1 MPKTV
6 RGPARKNQI
15 KTPPPAPVIVTPPP
29 APNTNDNR
37 RVRPVRK
44 NTPAPVLSNNNR
56 RVPGVRN
63 KPLPVTQSPNF
74 KRGIQRNGGPSP
86 PPVVP
91 VFTPPPVVPVRP
103 PSGLTPPTI
112 TLPNAPLFTSGPVI
126 REISPTVLTPNI
138 LLPQTPTIVPVRLPP
153 QQPIDTS
160 ISSNPLSN
168 NTGGSINQPSIFPAY
183 AETDTVVTE
192 GIDNKTTMLIIAGIV
207 CGIIILKIK

>member
-44 NTPAPVLSNNNR
+44 NTPAPVPTTNNR
-56 RVPGVRN
+56 RTTTVRT
-63 KPLPVTQSPNF
+63 KPLAVTQSPNF
-74 KRGIQRNGGPSP
+74 KRGIQRSGGPSP

-103 PSGLTPPTI
+103 PVSLFQEVGFLPPT
-112 TLPNAPLFTSGPVI
+112 LFNSGPVI
-126 REISPTVLTPNI
+126 REISPTVITPNI

>member
-1 MPKTV
+1 MPPTV

-15 KTPPPAPVIVTPPP
+15 KTPPPAPVVVTPPP

-44 NTPAPVLSNNNR
+44 NTPAPVPTTNNR
-56 RVPGVRN
+56 RVRPVRT

-74 KRGIQRNGGPSP
+74 KRGIQRSGGPS
-86 PPVVP
+86 
-91 VFTPPPVVPVRP
+91 PPPVVPVRP

>member
-1 MPKTV
+1 MPPTKRVPT
-6 RGPARKNQI
+6 RKANSPLFSKPI
-15 KTPPPAPVIVTPPP
+15 PTLKPVPAPVT
-29 APNTNDNR
+29 TTTTRNR
-37 RVRPVRK
+37 K
-44 NTPAPVLSNNNR
+44 T
-56 RVPGVRN
+56 
-63 KPLPVTQSPNF
+63 PLPARQRSILLN
-74 KRGIQRNGGPSP
+74 GIPTP

-126 REISPTVLTPNI
+126 REISSTVLTPNI

-207 CGIIILKIK
+207 CGIIILKKI